1 MTHRRRRSPN
11 RARRVDLV
19 ALAERHLYPGLPWRR
34 YTRDQRCRTIDL
46 AKAYLV
52 ERGQWPEGPGERDE
66 LRLMRGAA

>member
-1 MTHRRRRSPN
+1 MTRRLRTPN

-34 YTRDQRCRTIDL
+34 YTRDQRCQTISL

-52 ERGQWPEGPGERDE
+52 QAGQWPEGPNERDE
-66 LRLMRGAA
+66 ERLRGAA